1 MDAVRLVGRA
11 AHDAPQEGDLV
22 AALLDRHAVILDLI
36 VLEVRELMIVRR
48 EERLGVDLLLDVLDD
63 GARDAHAVE
72 RARAAANLIED
83 DKAVLRRVLKD
94 LRDFIHLDHE
104 GALTADEVVA
114 RADALST
121 SERRPLAQMP
131 ELSASSYLSGKFM
144 SGYEDY
150 ATDQFPLREQFRT
163 LKALMGLYVFGQK
176 DNNGV
181 YLADGS
187 AAKLEYPLNEGSVAH
202 AADRFRYLYETLMAG
217 TNAKVYLSVIP
228 DKNYFLAEANGYP
241 ALDYQALTDALRK
254 QTEFAAYIDLF
265 GTLTADDY
273 YRTDS
278 HWRQENLLTAADT
291 LAAAM
296 GVALPDNRYTEWTLD
311 RPYYGVYYGYAA
323 LPMEPDHL
331 TYLTSDLLD
340 ACTVYNYE
348 TGKTGPIYDLAKGAG
363 KDPYELFLSGS
374 VSLLT
379 IENPNADT
387 DRELVIF
394 RDSFGSSLAPLLVPG
409 YAKVTLADIRY
420 LPSSQMGKYLTFTD
434 QDVLFLYSAPVL
446 NNSETLK

>member
-1 MDAVRLVGRA
+1 MKNVKNIITL
-11 AHDAPQEGDLV
+11 
-22 AALLDRHAVILDLI
+22 ALLGAFVLGLSGWAAV
-36 VLEVRELMIVRR
+36 
-48 EERLGVDLLLDVLDD
+48 
-63 GARDAHAVE
+63 
-72 RARAAANLIED
+72 
-83 DKAVLRRVLKD
+83 KPP
-94 LRDFIHLDHE
+94 
-104 GALTADEVVA
+104 
-114 RADALST
+114 DALSV
-121 SERRPLAQMP
+121 SERRPLAQRP
-131 ELSASSYLSGKFM
+131 EMTAAGVLSGRFM
-144 SGYEDY
+144 SDYESY
-150 ATDQFPLREQFRT
+150 AVDQFPLREQFRT
-163 LKALMGLYVFGQK
+163 LKALTSLYGYGQK

-181 YLADGS
+181 YLAGGY
-187 AAKLEYPLNEGSVAH
+187 AAKLDYPLKEASLTH
-202 AADRFRYLYETLMAG
+202 AAERFRYLYETLMAG
-217 TNAKVYLSVIP
+217 TDTHVYFSVIP
-228 DKNYFLAEANGYP
+228 DKNHFLAEANGYP

-278 HWRQENLLTAADT
+278 HWRQENLLTTAGT

-296 GVALPDNRYTEWTLD
+296 GVALPGNCYTEWTLD

-323 LPMEPDHL
+323 LPMEPDRL